1 MTEEEQRARWHMLD
15 EIQRNPSF
23 YGDKNEQPKF
33 NGYKVLRL
41 SKHGTHYIQN
51 LLVEKVWIKDGVVEG
66 QSSPTGHV
74 NHSIWV
80 DQEAVDTA
88 FEGLRDNEFLLLRTD
103 E

>member
-1 MTEEEQRARWHMLD
+1 MKSKETPVSM
-15 EIQRNPSF
+15 EIKTSNP
-23 YGDKNEQPKF
+23 NI

-41 SKHGTHYIQN
+41 SKHGTHDIQN
-51 LLVEKVWIKDGVVEG
+51 LLVEKVWIKEGVVEG
-66 QSSPTGHV
+66 QSRPTGHV